1 MGNFTFSK
9 HERLSKKKEIESL
22 FAQGKSFN
30 LPPLRVISK
39 PNPDQSILNHQVLF
53 TVPTRNFKRAVDRN
67 LIKRRLREAYR
78 LNKSKLTLATKLLV
92 AYIFTAKNILPYKI
106 IEEKLVQ
113 SLNKL
118 NESKQSH

>member
-9 HERLSKKKEIESL
+9 HERLCKKKEIESL
-22 FAQGKSFN
+22 FAQGKLFN
-30 LPPLRVISK
+30 LPPIRVLSK
-39 PNPDQSILNHQVLF
+39 ANPDQSVLTHQVLF

-78 LNKSKLTLATKLLV
+78 LNKSMLTSATKLLV
-92 AYIFTAKNILPYKI
+92 AYIYTAKEILPYKT

-113 SLNKL
+113 SFKKL
-118 NESKQSH
+118 NESDYSR